1 MFSLLNIPYVPI
13 ISNYVEFKYN
23 LSINSVVVKVWCSRT
38 YNSILLICTKLW
50 WSFLADIYTLLVRR
64 RHLRHNSAE
73 DWNSTHPK
81 TSNDNSWN
89 NQITMYILHFNVQNI
104 RYSFKNL
111 SLDFYGR
118 SLSYMFE
125 FLNVILY
132 LYKDIFPLVL
142 FQTELTWLWMRGC
155 QSELWVRPS
164 DMTAMT
170 LFPI

>member
-50 WSFLADIYTLLVRR
+50 WSSLADIYTLLVRR

-89 NQITMYILHFNVQNI
+89 NQITMYILQFQCSKHYVFFQESVSWLLRTFI
-104 RYSFKNL
+104 KLYVRIFKRYT
-111 SLDFYGR
+111 
-118 SLSYMFE
+118 
-125 FLNVILY
+125 I
-132 LYKDIFPLVL
+132 
-142 FQTELTWLWMRGC
+142 
-155 QSELWVRPS
+155 
-164 DMTAMT
+164 
-170 LFPI
+170 PI